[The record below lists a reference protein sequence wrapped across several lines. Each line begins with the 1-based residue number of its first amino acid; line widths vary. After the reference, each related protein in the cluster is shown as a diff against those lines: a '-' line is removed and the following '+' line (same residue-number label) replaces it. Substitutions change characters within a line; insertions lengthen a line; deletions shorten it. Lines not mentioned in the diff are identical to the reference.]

1 MPQAAA
7 ATTPQTGIATSA
19 PVVVSTCSV
28 TDLYNSA
35 ISPEF
40 GANVS
45 YRMLGL
51 TFTNTDDAVATQVT
65 FDIAHDGTHTMV
77 TDRGRFSRG
86 ARIEHNFDD
95 LFGGYGS
102 GGAQCAV
109 VAVTFADGR
118 RWTAPVMTANRADRT
133 FHPDFSRALTVDQMN
148 RAWQNELDRINPP
161 VVTGG
166 G

>member
-1 MPQAAA
+1 MRQELVAG
-7 ATTPQTGIATSA
+7 TLERL
-19 PVVVSTCSV
+19 V
-28 TDLYNSA
+28 L
-35 ISPEF
+35 SPF
-40 GANVS
+40 GAARSVIAMTLFPLLFS
-45 YRMLGL
+45 LGL